1 MTGVITRGRALNAQA
16 TDRPVAVID
25 VGSNSVRLVVY
36 DAARR
41 VPMPVFNEK
50 VLCGLGRGIDSTGRL
65 NPEGVAM
72 ALDSLHRFSVLTHSM
87 GVDDLTVIAT
97 AAVREAEDGGDFIE
111 MVENRCGLK
120 VRPIPG
126 EEEARLSA
134 LGVLSAMPEAEGLAG
149 DLGGASFEV
158 VRVGKGL
165 IHQQATLPIGP
176 IRLAMRDG
184 MDGET
189 ALNMID
195 EYLAKI
201 DWLEKAKGKTFYAVG
216 GAWRAISRIH
226 MNLTDYPLLVAH
238 HYEIPG
244 KQALAFANTVALDN
258 QGMLGKFHRGISK
271 KRVETLPFAAKL
283 LSRLIEISGV
293 SNVIFSSYGLR
304 EGCVFDRLPSSVRS
318 SDPLIDACLNL
329 AWMTGRATVDGEALF
344 HWMSPAFPDETAHER
359 RLRRAACLL
368 ADLEWSEHPDYRV
381 EHALLR
387 ILRYPMIGIDH
398 AGRAYMGL
406 AVASRHA
413 RVQPR
418 LFDRFLEPLLEKKEA
433 RRARANGLAM
443 RLGYT
448 LSGGVI
454 SLLEQSHIRREGE
467 RLIFELPEAADVL
480 VGDVVQRRFQSLAKL
495 LGCKGHFS
503 FVESK
508 RKVAV

>member
-1 MTGVITRGRALNAQA
+1 MTTYEYNSRLPFSVCVLIFEYNDVLTRRGISRFFLQA
-16 TDRPVAVID
+16 TTLEFTKSYPKFTKYINLM
-25 VGSNSVRLVVY
+25 SNS
-36 DAARR
+36 
-41 VPMPVFNEK
+41 MF
-50 VLCGLGRGIDSTGRL
+50 
-65 NPEGVAM
+65 
-72 ALDSLHRFSVLTHSM
+72 
-87 GVDDLTVIAT
+87 
-97 AAVREAEDGGDFIE
+97 
-111 MVENRCGLK
+111 LK
-120 VRPIPG
+120 VTASSIRHIMKRLKD
-126 EEEARLSA
+126 EEKTLLMRNNSH
-134 LGVLSAMPEAEGLAG
+134 
-149 DLGGASFEV
+149 
-158 VRVGKGL
+158 L
-165 IHQQATLPIGP
+165 IDRQ
-176 IRLAMRDG
+176 
-184 MDGET
+184 
-189 ALNMID
+189 
-195 EYLAKI
+195 I

-271 KRVETLPFAAKL
+271 KRVETLLFAAKL

-368 ADLEWSEHPDYRV
+368 ADLEWAEHPDYRV

-508 RKVAV
+508 RKAAV